1 MEPKFNIE
9 LFNALG
15 CLHTMTM
22 RFALVKYGGGIVQM
36 SGSMAGNTYARNRY
50 GNYVRTRTKPVN
62 PNTDRQNDVR
72 ATLAYLVE
80 YWSETLT
87 GVQRTAWN
95 LYASNVVMNNRLG
108 ESIHLSG
115 FNHFIR
121 SNTIRHLHASS
132 IIAAGPVVFTLPDQD
147 ATYNTSA
154 SEATQLIQH
163 NFDDGMAWSTEASAF
178 FFIFQGVP
186 QNPQRNF
193 FGGPWR
199 YHGVVSGIDP
209 GGAATPHAQAV
220 AFAIAE
226 GQRQWTYARIS
237 RADGRLS
244 EIFRADCVVAA

>member
-1 MEPKFNIE
+1 M
-9 LFNALG
+9 
-15 CLHTMTM
+15 
-22 RFALVKYGGGIVQM
+22 ALVKYGAGIVQM
-36 SGSMAGNTYARNRY
+36 SGSIAGDVHARNRS
-50 GNYVRTRTKPVN
+50 GNYIRPRTKPVN
-62 PNTDRQNDVR
+62 PNTARQQAVR
-72 ATLAYLVE
+72 AVLAYLTE
-80 YWSETLT
+80 YWAETLT
-87 GVQRTAWN
+87 GVQRAAWN
-95 LYASNVVMNNRLG
+95 LYASNVNMLNRLG
-108 ESIHLSG
+108 ETIHLTG

-121 SNTIRHLHASS
+121 SNSIRHLRASS
-132 IIAAGPVVFTLPDQD
+132 IIAAGPVIFTLPDQD
-147 ATYNTSA
+147 ATYNISA

-178 FFIFQGVP
+178 FFIYQGVP

-226 GQRQWTYARIS
+226 GQRVWTYARIS

-244 EIFRADCVVAA
+244 TPFRADCIVAA